1 MLVTKTAPV
10 GIDYALQQLQT
21 ELHAALLTRW
31 AIADAEYKAYGRCY
45 RKPTD
50 QGNIIA
56 NYDSGTEYTRMF
68 DDTLKAVSFFGQ
80 SPVTRLDQKEST
92 EVHLVF
98 FVNLAKLK
106 PLIAHR
112 ADEEVRKDVISLFAP
127 ALYGFAYT
135 GFEITIENVLREYR
149 ASWNKIIDMHPWH
162 CFRINL
168 KVLYDINSNNCTPF
182 KN

>member
-1 MLVTKTAPV
+1 MLVTKTSPV
-10 GIDYALQQLQT
+10 GIDYSLQLLQT
-21 ELHAALLTRW
+21 ELHDRLLTRW
-31 AIADAEYKAYGRCY
+31 NIDTSTYKAYGRCY

-50 QGNIIA
+50 AGYVAVNFE
-56 NYDSGTEYTRMF
+56 SGTEYARMVN
-68 DDTLKAVSFFGQ
+68 DELKAISFFGQ
-80 SPVTRLDQKEST
+80 SPTTKLDQKEST

-98 FVNLAKLK
+98 FVNLALLK
-106 PLIAHR
+106 PSITHR

-127 ALYGFAYT
+127 ALYGFAYQ
-135 GFEITIENVLREYR
+135 GFDITIEAVLREYR
-149 ASWNKIIDMHPWH
+149 GSWTKTIDMHPWH

>member
-1 MLVTKTAPV
+1 MLVTKTGPV
-10 GIDYALQQLQT
+10 GIDYGLQELQT
-21 ELHAALLTRW
+21 ELHTRLLTKW
-31 AIADAEYKAYGRCY
+31 SITTDEYKAYGRCY

-50 QGNIIA
+50 KGYVA
-56 NYDSGTEYTRMF
+56 VNYDSGTEYAMMI
-68 DDTLKAVSFFGQ
+68 DDSLKAISFFGQ
-80 SPVTRLDQKEST
+80 SPTTRLDQKEST

-106 PLIAHR
+106 PSIAHR

-127 ALYGFAYT
+127 ALYGFAYQ
-135 GFEITIENVLREYR
+135 GFEITIESTLREYR
-149 ASWNKIIDMHPWH
+149 GSWNKILDMHPWH